1 MHPDSR
7 GARPDAPDNR
17 AVVLGAGVSGLAAGM
32 VSGAQV
38 FEAESIPGGLCA
50 SYYMRPGSAERHF
63 GGAPRAGDYYRFE
76 PGGGHW
82 IFGGEPS
89 TLEMIQGYAH
99 CRRISRR
106 SSVFLHGSNRYIPYP
121 IQENL
126 RYLGAEQATR
136 ALAEIRVGNASGRTM
151 QEWLAA
157 RFGSSLGDLFFAPF
171 HEAYTAGLYRT
182 IAPQDG
188 FKSPIDLLKI
198 EQGARE
204 GAEPTGYNVSFLYP
218 EAGLHTLVSEMAR
231 RATVHYG
238 KRAIQIDL
246 ETRKIRF
253 SDGSAVDYRAV
264 VSTLPL
270 HQTCALAGI
279 EIDEPT
285 DPHTS
290 VLVLNIGARRGA
302 RCPDEHWVYT
312 CGTDAGFHRVGFY
325 SNVDSRFAPEIPGEP
340 RVSIYV
346 EKAYAGGTRLS
357 PQDIAAYASS
367 AIRELRNWEFIGE
380 VEVVDP
386 TWVEVGYTWSWPDS
400 DWRSKAID
408 ALESQGIFPTGRY
421 GRWVFQGIAES
432 IQAGLVAG
440 ENLRRGVDP
449 SAQS

>member
-198 EQGARE
+198 EQG
-204 GAEPTGYNVSFLYP
+204 
-218 EAGLHTLVSEMAR
+218 
-231 RATVHYG
+231 
-238 KRAIQIDL
+238 DL
-246 ETRKIRF
+246 PRF
-253 SDGSAVDYRAV
+253 FGPIV
-264 VSTLPL
+264 T
-270 HQTCALAGI
+270 
-279 EIDEPT
+279 
-285 DPHTS
+285 
-290 VLVLNIGARRGA
+290 
-302 RCPDEHWVYT
+302 
-312 CGTDAGFHRVGFY
+312 
-325 SNVDSRFAPEIPGEP
+325 
-340 RVSIYV
+340 
-346 EKAYAGGTRLS
+346 
-357 PQDIAAYASS
+357 
-367 AIRELRNWEFIGE
+367 
-380 VEVVDP
+380 
-386 TWVEVGYTWSWPDS
+386 
-400 DWRSKAID
+400 
-408 ALESQGIFPTGRY
+408 
-421 GRWVFQGIAES
+421 
-432 IQAGLVAG
+432 
-440 ENLRRGVDP
+440 
-449 SAQS
+449 